1 MNIDKLIRMANQI
14 AAFFRA
20 YPETEAIAGIR
31 DHIMSFWTPRMRE
44 TLLARME
51 EDEAGLDSLLDP
63 LAGKALQTFRRTRSP
78 IEKEIAGPKE
88 VGQLGSDAG

>member
-20 YPETEAIAGIR
+20 YPEAEAIAGIR

-44 TLLARME
+44 TLLAHLE
-51 EDEAGLDSLLDP
+51 KDGAGLDGLT
-63 LAGKALQTFRRTRSP
+63 AKALQTFRKTTSP
-78 IEKEIAGPKE
+78 IEKEIAGPE
-88 VGQLGSDAG
+88 VVGQLGSDAG

>member
-20 YPETEAIAGIR
+20 YPEAEAVAGIR

-44 TLLARME
+44 TLLAHAE
-51 EDEAGLDSLLDP
+51 KDGAGLDP
-63 LAGKALQTFRRTRSP
+63 LAEKALRTFRKTRSP
-78 IEKEIAGPKE
+78 IEKEIAGPEE

>member
-20 YPETEAIAGIR
+20 YPEAEAVAGIR

-44 TLLARME
+44 TLLDYME
-51 EDEAGLDSLLDP
+51 KGGTGLDA
-63 LAGKALQTFRRTRSP
+63 LAARALQTFRKTRSP
-78 IEKEIAGPKE
+78 IEKEIAGPE
-88 VGQLGSDAG
+88 EIGQLGSDAG